1 MSLVFQHFDTRLNQW
16 IHTDGD
22 NKNPDSILTEKL
34 DNTLLEFYF
43 PGQQFSFGHID
54 EHSSSEDL
62 RNHPDGHTLL
72 LSSKTRLL
80 YGAPEC
86 LEVIEKLCPDRKDR
100 GAYGSIFLG
109 ECKNSIH
116 EELNILIVDDS
127 TEAQGENGGIIDKKV
142 AFKLVGDCYGQISS
156 QLYNLLTK
164 REEQSD
170 KSYRVIQHRFGWTEG
185 DGEDTKYRFGK
196 GTLRPYK
203 IEKIK
208 YANPNNKPK
217 IDLIL
222 PLSSFKGTDK
232 DRPGGAIK
240 PQIQPGLYK
249 QKIWLSEKSQSE
261 RGKTAISQLLAS
273 FPQGIKDFAEEL
285 EAQAQKLAESQSDP
299 RKVAQLY
306 CQKYEK
312 RKAFTEEQK
321 SSLKAEISEQ
331 VVDGSLAKEL
341 ELLTLNQAEEQFETS
356 DELDEKSEKD
366 DLLMYKLIKADLIG
380 GHNQLLETEK
390 VRKELSKF
398 VQGEWRDI
406 ALGRTL
412 TFDRGMIIPS
422 KNLKNGEICVP
433 WLDDGEKV
441 LNFRSPFLN
450 SNGLCVSTNK
460 IVDDCLAP
468 DGTRLEGIIV
478 VNDEDLERIKA
489 RLGEN
494 EVAPLE
500 TESQRQGRDF
510 DGDCIGVALASKYP
524 NFTAEAE
531 YRTLPANAYLPTVK
545 EKKQS
550 FYIDG
555 KQPPFEE
562 IAIHMSDSIS
572 VGVINNQV
580 TALEALESEI
590 EIFKIYGNP
599 EQKSQYLDRVLEH
612 YQKLLAA
619 ENYEHPKP
627 IREEYKP
634 YIQEF
639 VALAQNPQ
647 RTPEIISQ
655 AMDKNRLMYRS
666 MIEEACYQN
675 QIAVD
680 LFKSSKKP
688 AMGLIRENNR
698 YLYRQVDYIK
708 DKKSPTAYLNSGIK
722 TEGYSPV
729 ELLINQTNK
738 YFQESKLES
747 RPIVQFGDLF
757 KGVEFTPQQRF
768 AAIAAKYEF
777 DRLYNAAARMEGR
790 RSSERGPSAIIQ
802 TPQGTKLEITN
813 LLRYKHPLIW
823 KAQSINLKL
832 EKDSHSSKLIALAQ
846 INNEQDDR
854 GQPKYSPLGTVSQ
867 ESIESHGFKPGT
879 KASNASVVEFKPEL
893 TKGQTKLMFS
903 QAYKF
908 AEEFH
913 SSIPEQERLS
923 AAAAAWSVGAARQDE
938 LESIQ
943 NSKFVLESLLN
954 GGEPPHATFRKIQNE
969 SPIYKKN
976 PNFVFAAFGEE
987 IISRLG
993 QMQFTDL
1000 RVGTLSNEANNFKGK
1015 EWNQDEKCS
1024 VEIRASHHP
1033 PEHERHGLRLVFV
1046 QDGDG
1051 EYKEFAP
1058 LEPRTG
1064 QLPIGTKA
1072 LANVVPGETYTANA
1086 TISLTGTEPIEFTIR
1101 EIKKFTYADKV
1112 FHSQEMML
1120 EIGKV
1125 PVPTGV
1131 VKIQLDGKILGELDA
1146 DSIKQLQ
1153 AVNYIKDGNPLN
1165 LKLTT
1170 ISDKYNAFVIAES
1183 PNGNLLKIDK
1193 TNSYDF
1199 KDQKFNDTDFRRF
1212 TLDVPQSQ
1220 IRDAVFLDGEP
1231 LGFLHFKK
1239 DKEALK
1245 QLGVLNFGRLTPVP
1259 ATLQSNISTTMM
1271 VKIDPTTIKY
1281 PEVWVKENQVFG
1293 QQIDNQE
1300 QHRAIEKTAPIL
1312 YKIKERPTML
1322 FASAEDK
1329 ELGITKMSV
1338 DNHKVETV
1346 TQWLNQKNV
1355 AFSPVSPEN
1364 VPLETKKGLAVF
1376 TLVNSSIPESV
1387 QGAMTHKFGNVIES
1401 QSEYEKKVRSLPDRP
1416 KHLKPPQLNHLVTLS
1431 QTPPPIHEST
1441 KESVVISGKP
1451 IPMNFPLMLH
1461 GEQNPLPVNTCI
1473 DAMRGHGRVHTT
1485 RAYEP
1490 YQQYGFKECD
1500 IALANG
1506 GGKQVAFR
1514 VGKQYQITQTMIAD
1528 PQYQQ
1533 QWANMEKHSAKA
1545 LPELF
1550 TGKPQVWGLQM
1561 EPLGDYV
1568 DGKIMP
1574 FEQQNKTAPSQE
1586 SQTVTIDHLRSW
1598 YIAASNLGKPE
1609 AYQQRI
1615 VEIAK
1620 EFKTT
1625 GQLSPKAM
1633 KAMEKDT
1640 VNRIAQITHKIVS
1653 ALGQPGDDGST
1664 CVQGKVYDVSFHPE
1678 RQDWAIAQ
1686 KNGDVI
1692 LSVQAG
1698 LVQINRIS
1706 PQVLQDFEAA
1716 NSKLDEVLETKKQ
1729 AAGFQR

>member
-1 MSLVFQHFDTRLNQW
+1 MPLQFQHFDTRLNQW

-22 NKNPDSILTEKL
+22 NKNPDSILTENL

-54 EHSSSEDL
+54 EYSKAEDL

-86 LEVIEKLCPDRKDR
+86 LEVIKKLCPDRKDR

-127 TEAQGENGGIIDKKV
+127 TEAQGENGGILDKQF
-142 AFKLVGDCYGQISS
+142 AFKLVGDCYGQISP
-156 QLYNLLTK
+156 QLYDKLTK
-164 REEQSD
+164 REEQTD
-170 KSYRVIQHRFGWTEG
+170 KSYRVIQHRFSWKEG
-185 DGEDTKYRFGK
+185 DGEDKKYRFGK
-196 GTLRPYK
+196 GTLRPFNFAQ
-203 IEKIK
+203 IK
-208 YANPNNKPK
+208 YADTNNEPK
-217 IDLIL
+217 IDLII

-232 DRPGGAIK
+232 DRPDGPIK
-240 PQIQPGLYK
+240 PQIQPGLYR
-249 QKIWLSEKSQSE
+249 QKIWLGEKSQSQK
-261 RGKTAISQLLAS
+261 GKTAISQLLAS

-285 EAQAQKLAESQSDP
+285 EAEAQKLAEAQSDP

-306 CQKYEK
+306 CQKYEQ

-321 SSLKAEISEQ
+321 SSLKVEISEQ
-331 VVDGSLAKEL
+331 VADGSLAKEL
-341 ELLTLNQAEEQFETS
+341 ELLTLNQSEEQFETS
-356 DELDEKSEKD
+356 DDLDEKSEKD

-433 WLDDGEKV
+433 WLDEGEKV

-460 IVDDCLAP
+460 IIDDSVAP
-468 DGTRLEGIIV
+468 DGTRLEGIII

-489 RLGEN
+489 RLQQDEI
-494 EVAPLE
+494 APLE

-531 YRTLPANAYLPTVK
+531 YRTLPANAYLPTIK

-550 FYIDG
+550 FYING
-555 KQPPFEE
+555 EQPPFEE

-590 EIFKIYGNP
+590 KILETYGNP
-599 EQKSQYLDRVLEH
+599 EQKSQYLDRVLAH

-639 VALAQNPQ
+639 VALYQNPQ
-647 RTPEIISQ
+647 RTPEISEQ
-655 AMDKNRLMYRS
+655 AMNTNRFLYRR

-688 AMGLIRENNR
+688 VMGLIRENNR

-768 AAIAAKYEF
+768 SAIAAKYEF
-777 DRLYNAAARMEGR
+777 DRLYNAAVAMER
-790 RSSERGPSAIIQ
+790 RRESERGPSAIIQ
-802 TPQGTKLEITN
+802 TQQGSKLEITN
-813 LLRYKHPLIW
+813 LTYYDHPLIW
-823 KAQSINLKL
+823 KAQTINLKL
-832 EKDSHSSKLIALAQ
+832 EADKRSAKLVALAQ
-846 INNEQDDR
+846 INNEIENS
-854 GQPKYSPLGTVSQ
+854 GQPQYRKLGTLSPQSVQ
-867 ESIESHGFKPGT
+867 EYGLKPGMST
-879 KASNASVVEFKPEL
+879 SNCSVVEFRPSL
-893 TKGQTKLMFS
+893 SKGQTKLMFS

-913 SSIPEQERLS
+913 SSIPEPERLG

-938 LESIQ
+938 LEDRQSQ
-943 NSKFVLESLLN
+943 NKD
-954 GGEPPHATFRKIQNE
+954 
-969 SPIYKKN
+969 PIYKKN
-976 PNFVFAAFGEE
+976 PNFVFAAFGDE
-987 IISRLG
+987 IVSRLG
-993 QMQFTDL
+993 EMQFTEL
-1000 RVGTLSNEANNFKGK
+1000 RVGTLSNEANSFKGK
-1015 EWNQDEKCS
+1015 TWNQDEKYS
-1024 VEIRASHHP
+1024 IEIRASHHP

-1051 EYKEFAP
+1051 GYKEFAP

-1072 LANVVPGETYTANA
+1072 IANLLPGETYTANA
-1086 TISLTGTEPIEFTIR
+1086 IISLTGTEPIDFTIR

-1112 FHSQEMML
+1112 FHSQKVML

-1125 PVPTGV
+1125 AVPNET
-1131 VKIQLDGKILGELDA
+1131 VKVKLNGQVLGELDA

-1153 AVNYIKDGNPLN
+1153 SVNYIKDGNPLN

-1193 TNSYDF
+1193 TNSYDYQS
-1199 KDQKFNDTDFRRF
+1199 QKFNDTEYRRL

-1231 LGFLHFKK
+1231 LGVLHFKK

-1259 ATLQSNISTTMM
+1259 ATLQSNVSTTMM
-1271 VKIDPTTIKY
+1271 VKIDPTTIEY
-1281 PEVWVKENQVFG
+1281 PGIWVKEGQAFG
-1293 QQIDNQE
+1293 QQTVNTEQE
-1300 QHRAIEKTAPIL
+1300 VVIEKTAPIL
-1312 YKIKERPTML
+1312 YKIKERPTIL
-1322 FASAEDK
+1322 FATPEDK
-1329 ELGITKMSV
+1329 LLGLTQLAV

-1346 TQWLNQKNV
+1346 TKWLNEKNIAITQVPPEEV
-1355 AFSPVSPEN
+1355 A
-1364 VPLETKKGLAVF
+1364 LETKKGLAVF
-1376 TLVNSSIPESV
+1376 NMGNSSIPEPV
-1387 QGAMTHKFGNVIES
+1387 FGLMTKKFGEVIES
-1401 QSEYEKKVRSLPDRP
+1401 QEQYKEKLRSLPDRP
-1416 KHLKPPQLNHLVTLS
+1416 KHLKPPKPVVSTGTTKVQPVGNNHPTNQQTLS
-1431 QTPPPIHEST
+1431 GPQPQSVSNAVAPCQTQPITIED
-1441 KESVVISGKP
+1441 
-1451 IPMNFPLMLH
+1451 L
-1461 GEQNPLPVNTCI
+1461 
-1473 DAMRGHGRVHTT
+1473 
-1485 RAYEP
+1485 RAWWRTS
-1490 YQQYGFKECD
+1490 D
-1500 IALANG
+1500 
-1506 GGKQVAFR
+1506 
-1514 VGKQYQITQTMIAD
+1514 
-1528 PQYQQ
+1528 
-1533 QWANMEKHSAKA
+1533 
-1545 LPELF
+1545 
-1550 TGKPQVWGLQM
+1550 
-1561 EPLGDYV
+1561 
-1568 DGKIMP
+1568 
-1574 FEQQNKTAPSQE
+1574 
-1586 SQTVTIDHLRSW
+1586 
-1598 YIAASNLGKPE
+1598 NLGKPE
-1609 AYQQRI
+1609 AYKERI
-1615 VEIAK
+1615 AQIAK

-1625 GQLSPKAM
+1625 GQFSPQAKEAM
-1633 KAMEKDT
+1633 QKDT
-1640 VNRIAQITHKIVS
+1640 VNRIAQIAHKIVS
-1653 ALGQPGDDGST
+1653 ALGQPGDDST
-1664 CVQGKVYDVSFHPE
+1664 TRVQGKIYDLVFNPQSK
-1678 RQDWAIAQ
+1678 DLAIAH

-1692 LSVQAG
+1692 LFVQSG
-1698 LVQINRIS
+1698 KVQINRLTPEI
-1706 PQVLQDFEAA
+1706 LQDFENA
-1716 NSKLDEVLETKKQ
+1716 NSKLDEVLESKKQ
-1729 AAGFQR
+1729 ASGLQR